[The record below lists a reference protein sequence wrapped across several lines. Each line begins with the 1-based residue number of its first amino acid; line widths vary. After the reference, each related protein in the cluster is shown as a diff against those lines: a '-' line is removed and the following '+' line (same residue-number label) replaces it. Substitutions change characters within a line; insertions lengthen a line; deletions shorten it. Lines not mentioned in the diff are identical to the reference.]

1 LAPQIVKP
9 AQRSRQQ
16 WRFFGQLRRQ
26 LRGIRLRAAAKA
38 HNNSLAENARL
49 FALLNMIT
57 SDSQVACWCCKY
69 KYNFLRPI
77 TAIHNADP
85 LGNSAIK
92 SDSNWE
98 SLLCTPAHPDY
109 PAGHCAREWVGLIV
123 GAGDRSAPDP
133 ILRLRLMPHSTR
145 YRLKA

>member
-1 LAPQIVKP
+1 
-9 AQRSRQQ
+9 
-16 WRFFGQLRRQ
+16 
-26 LRGIRLRAAAKA
+26 
-38 HNNSLAENARL
+38 
-49 FALLNMIT
+49 MIT

-109 PAGHCAREWVGLIV
+109 PAGHCAFSASAAKVLQDFFGSDEVTADVMYPPIFGMTRHWDSFSEISKETNNARVWAEYIPGMPVPTV
-123 GAGDRSAPDP
+123 PSSGDKWRNTALLTTCS
-133 ILRLRLMPHSTR
+133 R
-145 YRLKA
+145 